1 MAEEQKEDQELLPP
15 PLVEGVLDALPTRH
29 LGVPSLGLKRQV
41 GVRRPV
47 AVYIFT
53 LMEPSLGDGFIR
65 VKFSFSGIGC
75 LRSITYEG
83 IEVPALYV
91 GLDPWRVIHETWRL
105 LPPKSM
111 R

>member
-1 MAEEQKEDQELLPP
+1 MAEEEQEFFLPP
-15 PLVEGVLDALPTRH
+15 PLVRGVFNLLPTRH
-29 LGVPSLGLKRQV
+29 LGVPSLEIERQV

-47 AVYIFT
+47 AVYIIT
-53 LMEPSLGDGFIR
+53 LMELPSGDGSVR
-65 VKFSFSGIGC
+65 VKFNFSGIGC